1 MTSRSRKDRLGR
13 GLAALLGETMPE
25 ESEAAEEGLGELEVE
40 RIVPNPFQPRREF
53 AESELEE
60 LAGSIR
66 ENGLLQP
73 LVVRSAGGTSDRP
86 RYQLVAGERR
96 LRAIRR
102 LGWKKVPAVVRDV
115 DDETLLV
122 LALVENIQ
130 REALSPLEEAEG
142 YQVLA
147 DEFGLTQEQIASTV
161 GKDRSTVA
169 NMLRLLR
176 LPPSIRKLLDQGSLA
191 MGHARALLGA
201 DDPLKA
207 SELAR
212 KAASRGW
219 SVREVERRV
228 RKANAG
234 GKGKTESKADGAG
247 TKKDRGS
254 LTVQAL
260 EEELRKVLSTRAEIR
275 RSGKG
280 EGAIVVPFRD
290 DEDFERVF
298 ALIAGREA
306 AEVLS

>member
-1 MTSRSRKDRLGR
+1 
-13 GLAALLGETMPE
+13 LAALLGETMPE
-25 ESEAAEEGLGELEVE
+25 ESEAAEGLGELEVE

-53 AESELEE
+53 SDDELDE

-73 LVVRSAGGTSDRP
+73 LVVRPAGGRSDRP

-96 LRAIRR
+96 LRAVRA
-102 LGWKKVPAVVRDV
+102 LGWEKVPAVVRDV

-147 DEFGLTQEQIASTV
+147 EEFGLTQEQIASTV

-176 LPPSIRKLLDQGSLA
+176 LPPSIRKLLDQGALA

-201 DDPLKA
+201 DDPVKA
-207 SELAR
+207 GELAR
-212 KAASRGW
+212 RAASRGW
-219 SVREVERRV
+219 SVREVERQV
-228 RKANAG
+228 RKAN
-234 GKGKTESKADGAG
+234 GAG
-247 TKKDRGS
+247 AETEGSGKKSGKSDSGRRS
-254 LTVQAL
+254 LAVQAL
-260 EEELRKVLSTRAEIR
+260 EEELRKTLSTKVEIR
-275 RSGKG
+275 RSKKG
-280 EGAIVVPFRD
+280 VGRIVVPFRD

-306 AEVLS
+306 TEVLS

>member
-13 GLAALLGETMPE
+13 GLAALLGETMPD
-25 ESEAAEEGLGELEVE
+25 ESETEEGLGELEVE
-40 RIVPNPFQPRREF
+40 WIVPNPFQPRREF
-53 AESELEE
+53 SESELED

-73 LVVRSAGGTSDRP
+73 LVVRPAGGSRDRP

-96 LRAIRR
+96 LRAVRT
-102 LGWKKVPAVVRDV
+102 LGWEKVPAVVRDV

-142 YQVLA
+142 YQVLS

-176 LPPSIRKLLDQGSLA
+176 LPPSIRKLLDQGALA

-201 DDPLKA
+201 DDPVKA
-207 SELAR
+207 GELAR

-228 RKANAG
+228 RKAN
-234 GKGKTESKADGAG
+234 GAG
-247 TKKDRGS
+247 TEKKDSKDGRGNEDSGRKS

-260 EEELRKVLSTRAEIR
+260 EEELRKILSTKVEIR
-275 RSGKG
+275 RSK
-280 EGAIVVPFRD
+280 EGVGQIVVPFRD

-306 AEVLS
+306 TEVLS

>member
-13 GLAALLGETMPE
+13 GLAALLGENLPQ
-25 ESEAAEEGLGELEVE
+25 ESDADEGLGEFEVD

-53 AESELEE
+53 AESELKD
-60 LAGSIR
+60 LTSSIR
-66 ENGLLQP
+66 ANGLLQP
-73 LVVRSAGGTSDRP
+73 LVVRPAGGSPGRP

-96 LRAIRR
+96 LRAVRD
-102 LGWKKVPAVVRDV
+102 LGWEKVPAVVRDV

-142 YQVLA
+142 YHVLA

-169 NMLRLLR
+169 NMLRLLK
-176 LPPSIRKLLDQGSLA
+176 LPPSIRKLLDQGALA

-212 KAASRGW
+212 RAASRGW
-219 SVREVERRV
+219 SVREVERQV
-228 RKANAG
+228 RKANEQASG
-234 GKGKTESKADGAG
+234 EPGTEE
-247 TKKDRGS
+247 KDRSPGAERAN

-260 EEELRKVLSTRAEIR
+260 EEELRKVLSTKVEISR
-275 RSGKG
+275 KKKGSGQ
-280 EGAIVVPFRD
+280 IIVPFRD
-290 DEDFERVF
+290 HEDFERVF
-298 ALIAGREA
+298 ALIVGRETT
-306 AEVLS
+306 EVLS

>member
-13 GLAALLGETMPE
+13 GLAALLGENLPE
-25 ESEAAEEGLGELEVE
+25 ESEADEGLGELEVE

-53 AESELEE
+53 AESELKD
-60 LAGSIR
+60 LTTSIR
-66 ENGLLQP
+66 ANGLLQP
-73 LVVRSAGGTSDRP
+73 LVVRPAGGSPDRP

-96 LRAIRR
+96 LRAVRE
-102 LGWKKVPAVVRDV
+102 LGWERVPAVVRDV

-169 NMLRLLR
+169 NMLRLLK
-176 LPPSIRKLLDQGSLA
+176 LPPSIRKLLDQGALA

-219 SVREVERRV
+219 SVREVERQV
-228 RKANAG
+228 RKANKQG
-234 GKGKTESKADGAG
+234 SDESEGQE
-247 TKKDRGS
+247 KKDPSPSGDRAS

-260 EEELRKVLSTRAEIR
+260 EEELRKVLSTKVEIDR
-275 RSGKG
+275 KRSGDG
-280 EGAIVVPFRD
+280 RIVVPFRD

-298 ALIAGREA
+298 ALIVGRETT
-306 AEVLS
+306 EVLS

>member
-1 MTSRSRKDRLGR
+1 MSSRSRKDRLGR
-13 GLAALLGETMPE
+13 GLAALLGENLPE
-25 ESEAAEEGLGELEVE
+25 ESGADEGLGELEVD

-53 AESELEE
+53 AETELED
-60 LAGSIR
+60 LASSIR

-73 LVVRSAGGTSDRP
+73 LVVRPSGGSPDRP

-96 LRAIRR
+96 LRAVRE
-102 LGWKKVPAVVRDV
+102 LGWSKVPAVVRDV

-147 DEFGLTQEQIASTV
+147 DEFGLTQEQIAETV

-169 NMLRLLR
+169 NMLRLLK
-176 LPPSIRKLLDQGSLA
+176 LPPSIRKLLDQGALA

-201 DDPLKA
+201 EDPIKA
-207 SELAR
+207 GELAR

-219 SVREVERRV
+219 SVREVERQV
-228 RKANAG
+228 RRANDQGREQTSSG
-234 GKGKTESKADGAG
+234 GDSRSGKS
-247 TKKDRGS
+247 DRAS

-260 EEELRKVLSTRAEIR
+260 EEELRKVLSTKVEISR
-275 RSGKG
+275 KKKG
-280 EGAIVVPFRD
+280 EGKIVVPFRD

-298 ALIAGREA
+298 ALIAGRETT
-306 AEVLS
+306 EVLS